1 MAGRLS
7 LVALFLLLS
16 GCGYVGPV
24 LPPSPELPQ
33 TITDLSV
40 VERGNQLVIIFN
52 TPARTTD
59 TLPIPR
65 FSQIDL
71 RIGTYAVPF
80 DFDRWAS
87 TATPIE
93 VQPPPAADI
102 ANPLTVLLTQTLPVS
117 AWVGKRVAVAV
128 RTSVKKNDHFSA
140 WSNRVVIEVVP
151 PLTAPLI
158 DVKSTPKGILVNWQP
173 SAGATEYRVS
183 RAGPAEGNSLVLG
196 TSKSDEYLDETSQYD
211 TPYIYTV
218 VAAHGLAES
227 VAAHSQSITAIDTF
241 APSVPTGLTAL
252 AGPNTIEVSWQRS
265 PETDLKGYYIYRS
278 VNNGSFKQVDGLL
291 TVPTYSDGNVQ
302 HGNTYRYQVNAIDQ
316 KDNSSERS
324 AAAEAA
330 F

>member
-1 MAGRLS
+1 MAGRLC
-7 LVALFLLLS
+7 LVVVFLLLT

-40 VERGNQLVIIFN
+40 VERGNQLVIVFN

-65 FSQIDL
+65 FSHVDL

-87 TATPIE
+87 AATPIE

-102 ANPLTVLLTQTLPVS
+102 TNPLAVSLTQTLPVS

-128 RTSVKKNDHFSA
+128 RTSVKRNDHFSA

-151 PLTAPLI
+151 PLIAPLI
-158 DVKSTPKGILVNWQP
+158 DVKSTPKGILVSWRP

-183 RAGPAEGNSLVLG
+183 RAGPNEGNALDLG
-196 TSKSDEYLDETSQYD
+196 TSKTDEYLDETSQYD
-211 TPYIYTV
+211 TPYVYTV
-218 VAAHGLAES
+218 VAAHGSAES
-227 VAAHSQSITAIDTF
+227 VAAHSQSITAIDKF

-265 PETDLKGYYIYRS
+265 PETDLKGYHMYRS
-278 VNNGSFKQVDGLL
+278 IDKGAFQQIGGLL
-291 TVPTYSDGNVQ
+291 TVPNYSDNNVQ
-302 HGNTYRYQVNAIDQ
+302 HGHTYRYQVDAIDQ
-316 KDNSSERS
+316 KNNVSARS
-324 AAAEAA
+324 VTAEAA